1 MWCAVCASASWV
13 LCDGGRISRRCA
25 STWTHCQSRDLAELH
40 PRVKGGPKLDQSGGV
55 GRGAVG
61 PAMGVIVVR
70 TGDAWVEAT
79 LGTRPGNVLPSPPEP
94 PPPPIP
100 PRQ

>member
-1 MWCAVCASASWV
+1 MRWVRRWVPLSEPAVLTGDAI
-13 LCDGGRISRRCA
+13 GF
-25 STWTHCQSRDLAELH
+25 
-40 PRVKGGPKLDQSGGV
+40 RVHGMLGDTP
-55 GRGAVG
+55 
-61 PAMGVIVVR
+61 MGVIVVR